1 MMLVVKGN
9 GTKYYKIVAKS
20 KKKKKK
26 DSDHTRLDQ

>member
-1 MMLVVKGN
+1 MLVIKEN

-20 KKKKKK
+20 KKK